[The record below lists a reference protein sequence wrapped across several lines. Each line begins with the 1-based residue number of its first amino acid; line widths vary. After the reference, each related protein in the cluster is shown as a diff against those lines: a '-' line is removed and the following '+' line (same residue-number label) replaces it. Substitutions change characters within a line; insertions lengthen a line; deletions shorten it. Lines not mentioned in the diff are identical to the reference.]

1 MRNKAKDFIVEL
13 TTKQMN
19 VTGSENVLRFK
30 DKHDIENILL
40 LDCGMMQELNI
51 NTFSKENTD
60 FQFDIKN
67 VRAVFITHAHNDHIG
82 KLPFLIKAGYDG
94 KVYMSKETALFLENV
109 LLDNLKIHR
118 EEAKKMNKKPLYDE
132 GDIQKVIDLLEPL
145 DYKKLYKISYNGVNV
160 EFTLYRNNHILGAS
174 SIWLKI
180 GRRFEKIS
188 LFFSGD
194 YNTSNEL
201 LQKDVHVP
209 KKALNDKNINVI
221 IESTYGATKKSDERN
236 FMDIY
241 SAIIRGVV
249 HENKRILIP
258 VNALHKTQEVLHVI
272 KNIKE
277 RLGGYEF
284 YKKYS
289 KEFPRV
295 YIDGKLA
302 IKHTYAY
309 GGVLKRNF
317 KPSGLIEI
325 YDAGARN
332 EAILDE
338 NSIILATAGM
348 MSNGPVVQYM
358 KKLLAD
364 QNTKII
370 IVSYCAE
377 GTVGRKILEKA
388 EYIKNARKAGKKE
401 SEIDKEMYLFGKE
414 IIVNAD
420 VENVTSLSTHARQ
433 EELLDFIKNFNRK
446 NISSIL
452 LNHGEEIV
460 REKFKKI
467 IEEELDINEEKIHLF
482 DKRNRFIFSKHG
494 LEKIVPIQEKNK
506 KNREK
511 LEKCSGKEEKVIK
524 RKYNI

>member
-1 MRNKAKDFIVEL
+1 MKKKFVVEL

-19 VTGSENVLRFK
+19 VTGSENILRFK
-30 DKHDIENILL
+30 DNHDEEICILV
-40 LDCGMMQELNI
+40 DCGMLQEVNI
-51 NTFSKENTD
+51 NTFSKENVD
-60 FQFDIKN
+60 FNFDIKK
-67 VRAVFITHAHNDHIG
+67 VKGVLITHAHNDHVG
-82 KLPFLIKAGYDG
+82 KLPCLIKAGYDG

-174 SIWLKI
+174 SIWLRLGKE
-180 GRRFEKIS
+180 FEKIN
-188 LFFSGD
+188 FVFSGD
-194 YNTSNEL
+194 YNKANEL
-201 LQKDVHVP
+201 LKKEVHTP
-209 KKALNDKNINVI
+209 KRAIKAKNINIVL
-221 IESTYGATKKSDERN
+221 ESTYGATKREEKTN
-236 FMDIY
+236 FNDFEEQ
-241 SAIIRGVV
+241 IIEAVL
-249 HENKRILIP
+249 NKKKVLIP
-258 VNALHKTQEVLHVI
+258 INALHKAQEVLEIIRKI
-272 KNIKE
+272 KLQMLEEK
-277 RLGGYEF
+277 
-284 YKKYS
+284 
-289 KEFPRV
+289 KEFPKV
-295 YIDGKLA
+295 YLDGKLA
-302 IKHTYAY
+302 IKHTYTYA
-309 GGVLKRNF
+309 GILKKNY

-325 YDAGARN
+325 YDAASRN
-332 EAILDE
+332 EAIE
-338 NSIILATAGM
+338 NPNALILATAGM

-377 GTVGRKILEKA
+377 GTVGRKLLEKV
-388 EYIKNARKAGKKE
+388 EYIRNARKIGKKE
-401 SEIDKEMYLFGKE
+401 KEINKIINLFGKE
-414 IIVNAD
+414 LFVNAD
-420 VENVTSLSTHARQ
+420 VEKVTSLSTHARQ
-433 EELLDFIKNFNRK
+433 EELMDFLKNFNKR
-446 NISSIL
+446 NISSVL

-506 KNREK
+506 KNSEK